1 MAYVD
6 KTLNCVD
13 CSATFTFSAGEQE
26 FFAGK
31 GFTNEPKRCP
41 DCRQANKQQRG
52 GSYGSRDS
60 YGSQRQR
67 EMYPAVCASCGKDT
81 QVPFEPRNGRPV
93 YCSDCYTPPKR

>member
-31 GFTNEPKRCP
+31 GFTNKPKRCP
-41 DCRQANKQQRG
+41 DCRQANKQQRRGSDSGRIATAIG
-52 GSYGSRDS
+52 GKGKCMLSIR
-60 YGSQRQR
+60 
-67 EMYPAVCASCGKDT
+67 ASCGKD
-81 QVPFEPRNGRPV
+81 N
-93 YCSDCYTPPKR
+93 

>member
-1 MAYVD
+1 MAYGD

-41 DCRQANKQQRG
+41 DCRQAKKQQRR
-52 GSYGSRDS
+52 GSDIGLDS
-60 YGSQRQR
+60 YSYRR
-67 EMYPAVCASCGKDT
+67 
-81 QVPFEPRNGRPV
+81 
-93 YCSDCYTPPKR
+93 